1 MIQMTSSRKMP
12 AYGISLFPHGQL
24 RTVPRPETT
33 ALTGRAL
40 GPGLSLYRIQSLTRL
55 LQLRLNYRLLLLDP
69 IDRWSDLAR
78 LVPNAARFHLAT
90 RAFTLIIA

>member
-1 MIQMTSSRKMP
+1 MIQMTSFRKMP
-12 AYGISLFPHGQL
+12 AYGISLFLHGQL
-24 RTVPRPETT
+24 RTVLRPETT

-40 GPGLSLYRIQSLTRL
+40 GLGLSLCRIRSLRRL
-55 LQLRLNYRLLLLDP
+55 LQPRLNYRPLLLDQ

-78 LVPNAARFHLAT
+78 LVPNAARSHLAT